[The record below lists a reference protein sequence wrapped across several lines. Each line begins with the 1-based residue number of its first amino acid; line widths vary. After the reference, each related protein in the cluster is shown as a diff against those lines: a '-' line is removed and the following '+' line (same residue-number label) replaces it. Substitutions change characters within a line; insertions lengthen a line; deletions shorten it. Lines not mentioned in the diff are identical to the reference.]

1 MSRTSTRACRKEVS
15 VAYFCGEV
23 LVDVEFVSDE
33 LVLVAFFFTFFLWTF
48 FVLLV
53 VAVSWLAV
61 EVFWAL
67 FAAVG
72 AAIKKGTAT
81 ALRRADVN
89 SFFIVDFS
97 FG

>member
-1 MSRTSTRACRKEVS
+1 VS

-23 LVDVEFVSDE
+23 LVEVEFVALD
-33 LVLVAFFFTFFLWTF
+33 VVPVAFFFTFFLWTF
-48 FVLLV
+48 LVLV

-67 FAAVG
+67 LAAVG
-72 AAIKKGTAT
+72 AAIRKGTAT

-89 SFFIVDFS
+89 SFFIC
-97 FG
+97 